1 MAAIP
6 VIAAIYVLQVMEPP
20 MSADRV
26 RGPNTRPLDTDWWHS
41 NLLLCVLRP
50 VTPTRGPMNSLCPVC
65 LREGLKNGIQVGLP
79 NGGNESDGKK
89 DQVLKTHGRE
99 PFRAECRLTIHIACQ
114 CRI

>member
-89 DQVLKTHGRE
+89 DQV
-99 PFRAECRLTIHIACQ
+99 
-114 CRI
+114 